1 MALTP
6 SDQKHIENIITY
18 WFEKISP
25 EQWFTKSAEFDQQL
39 REAFEPLVIQAL
51 NGQLDR
57 WAADSN
63 GCLALILLLDQMT
76 RNIYRDTPKAFAGD
90 EIACALS
97 LRAAADK
104 TIDQQESEAKRQFFL
119 MPMMHSEDINIQEN
133 SLQLFKKHTAERTY
147 DYAIRHR
154 DIVARFGRFPHRN
167 IILGRPSTDEEI
179 EFLARQGSSF

>member
-1 MALTP
+1 
-6 SDQKHIENIITY
+6 
-18 WFEKISP
+18 
-25 EQWFTKSAEFDQQL
+25 
-39 REAFEPLVIQAL
+39 VIQAL

-63 GCLALILLLDQMT
+63 GCFALILLLDQMT

-119 MPMMHSEDINIQEN
+119 MPMMHSEDITIQEN
-133 SLQLFKKHTAERTY
+133 SLPLFKKHTTERTY

-167 IILGRPSTDEEI
+167 VILGRPSTDEET
-179 EFLARQGSSF
+179 ELLAGPNSSF